1 MVRKI
6 LRYLPKNKWR
16 PKVTAIEEAQDL
28 KTLAL
33 DDLLGKLLTHE
44 VHRKEDEEEIQP
56 KKGVAFKTTSKE
68 HYSSKDNSSEEDE
81 DSMAMIAQGLKKI
94 FKSKIFDPKKFHK
107 KGSFSKK
114 NKKLSKGNKP
124 LNNKNESNP
133 PPCLSCGLP
142 GHVVKNGPILQKKAK
157 KLKQKAKEEFKNAM
171 IAT

>member
-81 DSMAMIAQGLKKI
+81 DSMAMIARGPKKI
-94 FKSKIFDPKKFHK
+94 FKSKKVR
-107 KGSFSKK
+107 SQ
-114 NKKLSKGNKP
+114 
-124 LNNKNESNP
+124 E
-133 PPCLSCGLP
+133 
-142 GHVVKNGPILQKKAK
+142 VLQKGIF
-157 KLKQKAKEEFKNAM
+157 LEEE
-171 IAT
+171 